1 MTDKR
6 DNEGAI
12 WGNQKKQKETQP
24 DFTGS
29 ATINGEDYWVSAWK
43 RGENA
48 SERAPVLKFAF
59 TKKDAPKDQAQ
70 YSGDAKPAEP
80 DPVQATNNAIPF

>member
-12 WGNQKKQKETQP
+12 WGNQKKQKETHP
-24 DFTGS
+24 DFTGN
-29 ATINGEDYWVSAWK
+29 ATIDGQDYWVSAWK

-48 SERAPVLKFAF
+48 SDRAPVLKFAF
-59 TKKDAPKDQAQ
+59 TKKDAPKDQAT
-70 YSGDAKPAEP
+70 YTESKPAEP
-80 DPVQATNNAIPF
+80 DPVQVTNDEIPF

>member
-1 MTDKR
+1 MTDQKR

-24 DFTGS
+24 DFTGN
-29 ATINGEDYWVSAWK
+29 ATINGQEYWVSAWK

-48 SERAPVLKFAF
+48 SDRAPVLKFAF
-59 TKKDAPKDQAQ
+59 TEKEAPKDQAQ
-70 YSGDAKPAEP
+70 YTNTAQP
-80 DPVQATNNAIPF
+80 DPVVATNDSIPF

>member
-1 MTDKR
+1 MTDQKR

-12 WGNQKKQKETQP
+12 WSNQKKQKETQP

-29 ATINGEDYWVSAWK
+29 ATINGQEYWVSAWK

-48 SERAPVLKFAF
+48 SDRAPVLKFAF
-59 TKKDAPKDQAQ
+59 TGKEAPKDQAQ
-70 YSGDAKPAEP
+70 YTNS
-80 DPVQATNNAIPF
+80 DPVKTTNDAIPF